1 MVVIAPEKVSE
12 YNSQRE
18 SASASVATAASG
30 NAEDKRTPSGLATTA
45 TISAP
50 VYTNRAHPAPLSS
63 TSTEERRD
71 ALALRVEVAPG
82 VAIPGP
88 MQVRQRLFVSYN
100 YRLLAF
106 AALG

>member
-30 NAEDKRTPSGLATTA
+30 NAEDKRTPSGLAATA

-50 VYTNRAHPAPLSS
+50 VSTSRAHAAPLSS

-88 MQVRQRLFVSYN
+88 MQVRQRRFVYHN
-100 YRLLAF
+100 YCLWTF
-106 AALG
+106 AALV